1 MRRNGW
7 MKSVAV
13 VFVVGMVGGCAS
25 LDEHNRLK
33 QAHRLLTA
41 DRDQINQELA
51 DERRNTDS
59 LRTRLQSY
67 EREGMTKD
75 ELLANLRGEND
86 LLDNMRKMTQAELEE
101 SLRRI
106 GNITIEGSKLP
117 APLDSA
123 LKRFAE
129 EHPSEVEYDAQRGFV
144 KWKADLVF
152 PLGSDV
158 VKDSSL
164 AGLRGFTDVLKSA
177 AATDFETLV
186 VGHTDTTPISRSDT
200 KSKHPTNWHLSAHR
214 SISVSN
220 VLQQY
225 GYAPQKISVMGCGE
239 YRPIADNSS
248 DSSKSRNRRV
258 EIYLIPSG
266 SIVQGGM
273 AAPVAARGGE
283 RNSGRPQPTPVQ
295 AAPMQPASQN
305 GQPAP
310 VDEP

>member
-1 MRRNGW
+1 MRRSGW
-7 MKSVAV
+7 MKLMAAVFSV
-13 VFVVGMVGGCAS
+13 GILGGCVS

-33 QAHRLLTA
+33 QANRLLTA
-41 DRDQINQELA
+41 DRDQTAQELA
-51 DERRNTDS
+51 DERKNSDLLRN
-59 LRTRLQSY
+59 RLQSY

-86 LLDNMRKMTQAELEE
+86 LLDKMRKMTQSELEE
-101 SLRRI
+101 ALGRI

-164 AGLRGFTDVLKSA
+164 SGLRGFTDVLKSVA
-177 AATDFETLV
+177 AADFEVLV
-186 VGHTDTTPISRSDT
+186 VGHTDTVPIQRSDT
-200 KSKHPTNWHLSAHR
+200 KAKHPTNWHLSAHR
-214 SISVSN
+214 SIAVSN

-225 GYAPQKISVMGCGE
+225 GYPAQKISVMGCGE
-239 YRPIADNSS
+239 YRPIADNSNES
-248 DSSKSRNRRV
+248 GKSRNRRV
-258 EIYLIPSG
+258 EIYLIPRG
-266 SIVQGGM
+266 SIVQGSM
-273 AAPVAARGGE
+273 SAPVASRG
-283 RNSGRPQPTPVQ
+283 SSRPTASNQTQTMPVQ
-295 AAPMQPASQN
+295 ATQAEPMPTIT
-305 GQPAP
+305 
-310 VDEP
+310 EP

>member
-1 MRRNGW
+1 MRHGGW
-7 MKSVAV
+7 TTVAA
-13 VFVVGMVGGCAS
+13 VFAVGMLGGCVS

-41 DRDQINQELA
+41 DRDQVAQELA
-51 DERRNTDS
+51 DERKNNDL

-75 ELLANLRGEND
+75 ELLANLRGENE
-86 LLDNMRKMTQAELEE
+86 LLDKMRKMTQSELEAA
-101 SLRRI
+101 LGRI
-106 GNITIEGSKLP
+106 GNITIEGVKLP

-158 VKDSSL
+158 VKESSL
-164 AGLRGFTDVLKSA
+164 AGLRGFVDILKSPA
-177 AATDFETLV
+177 AADFETLV
-186 VGHTDTTPISRSDT
+186 VGHTDTTPIQRADT
-200 KSKHPTNWHLSAHR
+200 RAKHPTNWHLSAHR
-214 SISVSN
+214 SIAVSN

-225 GYAPQKISVMGCGE
+225 GYPPQRISVMGCGE
-239 YRPIADNSS
+239 YRPIADNSGETG
-248 DSSKSRNRRV
+248 KSRNRRV

-266 SIVQGGM
+266 SIVQG
-273 AAPVAARGGE
+273 AVNASVATRSS
-283 RNSGRPQPTPVQ
+283 R
-295 AAPMQPASQN
+295 
-305 GQPAP
+305 
-310 VDEP
+310 